1 MLPMLPRQSSDDDRP
16 MGLKFTRNN
25 FFNFPKREN
34 TNNNSNSNEIN
45 LNRATSTSSNSS
57 STHQSPLMMR
67 NFDDHHRNQVQQ
79 RNSNQS
85 GYSHSSSS
93 PPPVLSP
100 TLPARS
106 PFRIRDSQQ
115 AAAAVAA
122 SAVGSRSHDANSK
135 SNSSLDEQP
144 TIYSSISSSS
154 SSSVATVEDD
164 LSQELENIWK
174 LKSNTPQQPQKEVKV
189 DINSE
194 DMLMQL
200 LISHAV
206 IDAREYKVLSF
217 EEYETLKQHHARL
230 KKRVQNSI
238 AKLELD
244 KKIQETSHSLSNL
257 SFNKNRESVMLLL
270 DEAVEADKKVKIL
283 TQRLNELQSEE
294 VETQYQ
300 ILKHTAGVLCL
311 GLQKLE
317 NTYQLTSPKISSPLK
332 HVSPKNQLHDLHS
345 QLDNITQALKKV
357 LLKYD
362 VHAIIGPHSTA
373 NDLLDQLETQLNS
386 YKTQSKQLESKL
398 ASAEEKSRL
407 ESMSEKKLAIQLKA
421 AHEKNTSAEAKV
433 SQLQQEIDKMMSKNA
448 WLPQDDF
455 DFADDRNGRI
465 EQLESELSI
474 TRESQ
479 QRVERELELGY
490 AQVAELK
497 ATVANMELQAS
508 KIKSQ
513 AAVFQ
518 NKEQVLKLEVQQYRD
533 EVIQLRTDKEKWE
546 RTMKRK
552 TVMQVLN
559 NEGPAPGEL
568 EAKYEQQLEEQEQEY
583 QAQLKEQAAF
593 LDKTTRQCEHLQQ
606 EHDKL
611 SATCKDLELLIREK
625 QKTLDSRDIQIN
637 QLESEIQQQKSV
649 AKSQPKQVGG
659 NQEALQQLQAIF
671 SEKEAAWIEQ
681 SAAMEANFE
690 GILKEFDRLTGTAME
705 FETDKMN
712 YERRIEK
719 LTQEVK
725 DLESSLAQE
734 KTKNLGHESDTPT
747 TASLRKEFRKMITDM
762 KADHQRTL
770 DREAE
775 EKRRLEKQL
784 KDLKHEREMSRYERI
799 NKGVQTLFM
808 A

>member
-34 TNNNSNSNEIN
+34 TNNNSNSNEIS
-45 LNRATSTSSNSS
+45 LNRAASTSSNSS

-67 NFDDHHRNQVQQ
+67 NFDDHHRNQLQQ

-122 SAVGSRSHDANSK
+122 TAVGSKSHDANSK

-174 LKSNTPQQPQKEVKV
+174 LKSNTAQQPQKEVKV

-230 KKRVQNSI
+230 KKRVQNST

-332 HVSPKNQLHDLHS
+332 PASPKNQLHDLHS
-345 QLDNITQALKKV
+345 QLDNITQTLKKI

-373 NDLLDQLETQLNS
+373 NDLLDQLEAQLNG

-433 SQLQQEIDKMMSKNA
+433 SQLQQEIDQMMSKNA

-518 NKEQVLKLEVQQYRD
+518 NKEQELKLEVQQYRD

-625 QKTLDSRDIQIN
+625 QKTLDSRDVQIN
-637 QLESEIQQQKSV
+637 QLESEIQQQKSM

>member
-1 MLPMLPRQSSDDDRP
+1 M
-16 MGLKFTRNN
+16 KN
-25 FFNFPKREN
+25 
-34 TNNNSNSNEIN
+34 
-45 LNRATSTSSNSS
+45 
-57 STHQSPLMMR
+57 
-67 NFDDHHRNQVQQ
+67 
-79 RNSNQS
+79 
-85 GYSHSSSS
+85 
-93 PPPVLSP
+93 
-100 TLPARS
+100 
-106 PFRIRDSQQ
+106 
-115 AAAAVAA
+115 
-122 SAVGSRSHDANSK
+122 
-135 SNSSLDEQP
+135 
-144 TIYSSISSSS
+144 
-154 SSSVATVEDD
+154 
-164 LSQELENIWK
+164 
-174 LKSNTPQQPQKEVKV
+174 
-189 DINSE
+189 
-194 DMLMQL
+194 
-200 LISHAV
+200 
-206 IDAREYKVLSF
+206 
-217 EEYETLKQHHARL
+217 
-230 KKRVQNSI
+230 RVQNSI
-238 AKLELD
+238 SRLELD
-244 KKIQETSHSLSNL
+244 KKIQETSHSLSTL
-257 SFNKNRESVMLLL
+257 SSNKNRESVMLLL

-300 ILKHTAGVLCL
+300 ILKHTAGVLCV

-317 NTYQLTSPKISSPLK
+317 NSYQLTSPKSSSPLK
-332 HVSPKNQLHDLHS
+332 PTSSKEQLHDLHS
-345 QLDNITQALKKV
+345 QLDTITQTLKKI

-362 VHAIIGPHSTA
+362 IHATINPQSSA
-373 NDLLDQLETQLNS
+373 NDLLDQLESRFSN
-386 YKTQSKQLESKL
+386 YKSQSKLLESKL

-421 AHEKNTSAEAKV
+421 AREKNNSTEAKV
-433 SQLQQEIDKMMSKNA
+433 SQLQKEIDSMMSKNA

-455 DFADDRNGRI
+455 DFADDSNGRI
-465 EQLESELSI
+465 EELESELSI
-474 TRESQ
+474 TKESQ
-479 QRVERELELGY
+479 QRVERELEMGY
-490 AQVAELK
+490 AQVSQLK

-518 NKEQVLKLEVQQYRD
+518 NQEQELKLEMQQYRD
-533 EVIQLRTDKEKWE
+533 EVIQLRTDKEKYE

-559 NEGPAPGEL
+559 NEGPTPDEI

-593 LDKTTRQCEHLQQ
+593 LDKTTRQCEHLQK

-625 QKTLDSRDIQIN
+625 QKILDSRDLQIN
-637 QLESEIQQQKSV
+637 QLESEIQQQRSM
-649 AKSQPKQVGG
+649 AKSQPRQGG
-659 NQEALQQLQAIF
+659 ANQALQQLQTIF

-681 SAAMEANFE
+681 SSAMEANFE

-712 YERRIEK
+712 YEKRIEK

-725 DLESSLAQE
+725 DLETNLAQE
-734 KTKNLGHESDTPT
+734 KTKNLGYESDTPT
-747 TASLRKEFRKMITDM
+747 TASLRKEFRKMINDM

-770 DREAE
+770 DSEAE

>member
-1 MLPMLPRQSSDDDRP
+1 
-16 MGLKFTRNN
+16 
-25 FFNFPKREN
+25 
-34 TNNNSNSNEIN
+34 
-45 LNRATSTSSNSS
+45 
-57 STHQSPLMMR
+57 MMR
-67 NFDDHHRNQVQQ
+67 NFDDHHRNQLQQ

-122 SAVGSRSHDANSK
+122 TAVGSKSHDANSK

-174 LKSNTPQQPQKEVKV
+174 LKSNTAQQPQKEVKV

-230 KKRVQNSI
+230 KKRVQNST

-332 HVSPKNQLHDLHS
+332 PASPKNQLHGLHS
-345 QLDNITQALKKV
+345 QLDNITQTLKKI

-373 NDLLDQLETQLNS
+373 NDLLDQLEAQLNG

-433 SQLQQEIDKMMSKNA
+433 SQLQQEIDQMMSKNA

-518 NKEQVLKLEVQQYRD
+518 NKEQELKLEVQQYRD

-625 QKTLDSRDIQIN
+625 QKTLDSRDVQIN
-637 QLESEIQQQKSV
+637 QLESEIQQQKSM

>member
-1 MLPMLPRQSSDDDRP
+1 MLPRQSSEDDRP
-16 MGLKFTRNN
+16 LGLKFTRTN

-34 TNNNSNSNEIN
+34 TTNNSSSNETS
-45 LNRATSTSSNSS
+45 LNRATSTGSNSS

-67 NFDDHHRNQVQQ
+67 NFDDPHRNPQQQQQQ

-85 GYSHSSSS
+85 GYSRSSSS
-93 PPPVLSP
+93 PTPVLSP

-122 SAVGSRSHDANSK
+122 SAMGSRSHEANNK
-135 SNSSLDEQP
+135 SSSSLDEQP

-317 NTYQLTSPKISSPLK
+317 NTHQLTSPKISSPLK
-332 HVSPKNQLHDLHS
+332 PTSPKDQLHDLHS
-345 QLDNITQALKKV
+345 QLDTITQTLKKM

-362 VHAIIGPHSTA
+362 VHAVIGPHLSA
-373 NDLLDQLETQLNS
+373 NALLNQLESQLSN
-386 YKTQSKQLESKL
+386 YKTESKQLESKL
-398 ASAEEKSRL
+398 ASAQEKSRL

-421 AHEKNTSAEAKV
+421 AHEKNMSAEAKV
-433 SQLQQEIDKMMSKNA
+433 SQLQQKIDKMMTKTA

-455 DFADDRNGRI
+455 GFADDRNGRI

-474 TRESQ
+474 TKESQ

-490 AQVAELK
+490 AQIAELK
-497 ATVANMELQAS
+497 ANVANMELQAS

-513 AAVFQ
+513 ATVFQ
-518 NKEQVLKLEVQQYRD
+518 NKEQELKLEVQQYRD
-533 EVIQLRTDKEKWE
+533 EVTQLRTDKEKWE

-625 QKTLDSRDIQIN
+625 QKTLDARDVQIN
-637 QLESEIQQQKSV
+637 QLESEIQQQMSI
-649 AKSQPKQVGG
+649 ARSHPKQVNGSP
-659 NQEALQQLQAIF
+659 EALQQLQAIF

-712 YERRIEK
+712 YERRIER

-799 NKGVQTLFM
+799 NKGVQTFFM

>member
-1 MLPMLPRQSSDDDRP
+1 M
-16 MGLKFTRNN
+16 KN
-25 FFNFPKREN
+25 
-34 TNNNSNSNEIN
+34 
-45 LNRATSTSSNSS
+45 
-57 STHQSPLMMR
+57 
-67 NFDDHHRNQVQQ
+67 
-79 RNSNQS
+79 
-85 GYSHSSSS
+85 
-93 PPPVLSP
+93 
-100 TLPARS
+100 
-106 PFRIRDSQQ
+106 
-115 AAAAVAA
+115 
-122 SAVGSRSHDANSK
+122 
-135 SNSSLDEQP
+135 
-144 TIYSSISSSS
+144 
-154 SSSVATVEDD
+154 
-164 LSQELENIWK
+164 
-174 LKSNTPQQPQKEVKV
+174 
-189 DINSE
+189 
-194 DMLMQL
+194 
-200 LISHAV
+200 
-206 IDAREYKVLSF
+206 
-217 EEYETLKQHHARL
+217 
-230 KKRVQNSI
+230 RVQNSI
-238 AKLELD
+238 ARLELD

-257 SFNKNRESVMLLL
+257 SSNKNRESVMLLL

-300 ILKHTAGVLCL
+300 ILKHTAGVLCV

-317 NTYQLTSPKISSPLK
+317 NSYQLTSPKSSSPLK
-332 HVSPKNQLHDLHS
+332 PTSPKEQLHGLHS
-345 QLDNITQALKKV
+345 QLDTITQTLKKI

-362 VHAIIGPHSTA
+362 IHAIVSPHSSA
-373 NDLLDQLETQLNS
+373 NDLLDQLESQFNN
-386 YKTQSKQLESKL
+386 YKSQSKQLESKL

-407 ESMSEKKLAIQLKA
+407 EAMSEKKLAIQLKA
-421 AHEKNTSAEAKV
+421 AHEKSNSAQAKV
-433 SQLQQEIDKMMSKNA
+433 SQLQKEIDGMMSKNA

-455 DFADDRNGRI
+455 DFADDSNGRI
-465 EQLESELSI
+465 EELESELSI
-474 TRESQ
+474 TKDSQ
-479 QRVERELELGY
+479 QRIERELEMGY
-490 AQVAELK
+490 AQVAQLK

-518 NKEQVLKLEVQQYRD
+518 NQEQELKLEMQQYRD
-533 EVIQLRTDKEKWE
+533 EVIQLRTDKEKYE

-559 NEGPAPGEL
+559 NEGPAPGEI

-593 LDKTTRQCEHLQQ
+593 LDKTTRQCEHLQK

-611 SATCKDLELLIREK
+611 STTCKDLELLIREK
-625 QKTLDSRDIQIN
+625 QKALDSRDLQIN
-637 QLESEIQQQKSV
+637 QLESEIQQQRSM
-649 AKSQPKQVGG
+649 AKSQPKQSGG
-659 NQEALQQLQAIF
+659 NQALQQLQTIF

-681 SAAMEANFE
+681 SSAMEANFE

-725 DLESSLAQE
+725 DLESNLAQE
-734 KTKNLGHESDTPT
+734 RTKNLGYESDTPT
-747 TASLRKEFRKMITDM
+747 TASLRKEFRKMINDM
-762 KADHQRTL
+762 KADHQCTL

>member
-1 MLPMLPRQSSDDDRP
+1 MLPRQSSDDDRP

-34 TNNNSNSNEIN
+34 TNNNSNSNEIS
-45 LNRATSTSSNSS
+45 LNRAASTSSNSS

-67 NFDDHHRNQVQQ
+67 NFDDHHRNQLQQ

-122 SAVGSRSHDANSK
+122 TAVGSRSHDANSK

-174 LKSNTPQQPQKEVKV
+174 LKSNTAQQPQKEVKV

-230 KKRVQNSI
+230 KKRVQNST

-332 HVSPKNQLHDLHS
+332 PASPKNQLHDLHS
-345 QLDNITQALKKV
+345 QLDNITQTLKKI

-373 NDLLDQLETQLNS
+373 NDLLDQLEAQLNG

-433 SQLQQEIDKMMSKNA
+433 SQLQQEIDQMMSKNA

-518 NKEQVLKLEVQQYRD
+518 NKEQELKLEVQQYRD

-625 QKTLDSRDIQIN
+625 QKTLDSRDVQIN
-637 QLESEIQQQKSV
+637 QLESEIQQQKSM

>member
-1 MLPMLPRQSSDDDRP
+1 M
-16 MGLKFTRNN
+16 
-25 FFNFPKREN
+25 
-34 TNNNSNSNEIN
+34 
-45 LNRATSTSSNSS
+45 
-57 STHQSPLMMR
+57 
-67 NFDDHHRNQVQQ
+67 
-79 RNSNQS
+79 
-85 GYSHSSSS
+85 
-93 PPPVLSP
+93 
-100 TLPARS
+100 
-106 PFRIRDSQQ
+106 
-115 AAAAVAA
+115 
-122 SAVGSRSHDANSK
+122 
-135 SNSSLDEQP
+135 
-144 TIYSSISSSS
+144 
-154 SSSVATVEDD
+154 
-164 LSQELENIWK
+164 
-174 LKSNTPQQPQKEVKV
+174 
-189 DINSE
+189 
-194 DMLMQL
+194 
-200 LISHAV
+200 
-206 IDAREYKVLSF
+206 
-217 EEYETLKQHHARL
+217 
-230 KKRVQNSI
+230 

-317 NTYQLTSPKISSPLK
+317 NTHQLTSPKISSPLK
-332 HVSPKNQLHDLHS
+332 PTASPKDQLHDLHS
-345 QLDNITQALKKV
+345 QLDTITQTLKKM

-362 VHAIIGPHSTA
+362 VHAVIGPHSSA
-373 NDLLDQLETQLNS
+373 NALLDQLEAQLNN

-398 ASAEEKSRL
+398 ASAQEKSRL
-407 ESMSEKKLAIQLKA
+407 ESMSEKRLAIQLKA
-421 AHEKNTSAEAKV
+421 AHEKSSSAEAKV
-433 SQLQQEIDKMMSKNA
+433 SQLQQEIDKMMSKTA

-474 TRESQ
+474 TKESQ
-479 QRVERELELGY
+479 QRVEKELELGY

-518 NKEQVLKLEVQQYRD
+518 TKEQELKLEVQQYRD
-533 EVIQLRTDKEKWE
+533 QVTQLRTDKEKWE

-625 QKTLDSRDIQIN
+625 QKTLDARDVQIN
-637 QLESEIQQQKSV
+637 QLESEIQQQRSM

-725 DLESSLAQE
+725 DLESSLAHE
-734 KTKNLGHESDTPT
+734 KTKNLGHASDTPT

-808 A
+808 AWTWASLYAK